1 MKQTPGGDL
10 ATAASCGR
18 VCIQSPFRSL
28 GSRKVLE
35 IIKSGGWL
43 MLPILLCSV
52 AVIAICVE
60 RLWTLNPRRIA
71 PRTLLGEV
79 WSWLKN
85 NQIDAEKLRE
95 LRDSSPLGR
104 IFASGLS
111 NSRHGRD
118 VMKDSIEETASQV
131 VHELERFLGALGTIA
146 AVAPLIGLLGTVLG
160 MIQVFTAI
168 MLEGTGNAGVLAGG
182 ISQALITTAAGLTV
196 AIPALMAHRYFQRRV
211 DTIVVTMEQEA
222 VKLVD
227 ALHSDRRIEG

>member
-1 MKQTPGGDL
+1 M
-10 ATAASCGR
+10 
-18 VCIQSPFRSL
+18 F
-28 GSRKVLE
+28 E
-35 IIKSGGWL
+35 IIKSGGLL
-43 MLPILLCSV
+43 MWPILFCSV

-60 RLWTLNPRRIA
+60 RFWTLHSQHIA

-79 WSWLKN
+79 WGWLKN
-85 NQIDAEKLRE
+85 NQVNAEKLKE
-95 LRDSSPLGR
+95 LRDSSPLGK
-104 IFASGLS
+104 IFAAGLS
-111 NSRHGRD
+111 NSRHGRE

-146 AVAPLIGLLGTVLG
+146 AVAPLIGLLGTVIG

-168 MLEGTGNAGVLAGG
+168 MVEGTGNAGVLAGG

-211 DTIVVTMEQEA
+211 DTIVVAMEQEA

-227 ALHSDRRIEG
+227 ALHSDRKIEDAA